1 MRTLGSRWLHDFPQ
15 ALAGLPD
22 VTYYPGWQTRSR
34 GSGGFD
40 QLLGVL
46 CHHTATAAAGSFD
59 GYCRVAWT
67 THPERP
73 VANISL
79 GRGGEICV
87 GVAGASNHAGKGG
100 PWNMSRGAVGR
111 DQGNRVLIGIEALNT
126 GVGEPWPQVQTDRYI
141 ALVQALCAFYGFD
154 ANTDCIGHHEYTP
167 TRKIDPANGP
177 GITSPFGSINRSGTW
192 DMNQFRGT
200 VLGSPPV
207 PPEPTPV
214 PPTPTPPP
222 TTTWYDDLMQQMP
235 TLKQGSDNYWYVKR
249 MQHLIAA
256 AGFMN
261 EGNVANYDGV
271 FGSGTANA
279 LRSFQQA
286 AGIPVD
292 AVCGPITW
300 GALMHTID
308 GIPTITKGMKG
319 ADVKRMQHLLAAN
332 GYMNEANTSN
342 YDGVWGN
349 GTEQAKVNYDNAAG
363 LTPSPPSDCGKKS
376 WTYLLT
382 V

>member
-1 MRTLGSRWLHDFPQ
+1 VGSRWLHDLPQ
-15 ALAGLPD
+15 ALAAVPD
-22 VTYYPGWQTRSR
+22 VDYYPGWQTRSR

-40 QLLGVL
+40 NLLGIV
-46 CHHTATAAAGSFD
+46 CHHTATSPSASFAV
-59 GYCRVAWT
+59 YNRIAWT

-100 PWNMSRGAVGR
+100 PRGMSKGAVPLNS
-111 DQGNRVLIGIEALNT
+111 GNRYLIGIEALNT
-126 GVGEPWPQVQTDRYI
+126 GLGEPWGDAQQDRYLH
-141 ALVQALCAFYGFD
+141 LVQALCDFYGLQVGSD
-154 ANTDCIGHHEYTP
+154 VISHHEWTP
-167 TRKIDPANGP
+167 SRKIDPAGP
-177 GITSPFGSINRSGTW
+177 SRFGSINRSGTW
-192 DMNQFRGT
+192 DMNLFRGA
-200 VLGSPPV
+200 VSGAAPV
-207 PPEPTPV
+207 PPDVPEPPASGN
-214 PPTPTPPP
+214 
-222 TTTWYDDLMQQMP
+222 WYDELMFRMP
-235 TLKQGSDNYWYVKR
+235 TLRQGSQDYWFVKR

-261 EGNVANYDGV
+261 EANTSNYDGV

-279 LRSFQQA
+279 LRNFQAA

-308 GIPTITKGMKG
+308 GIPTIKNGARG

-332 GYMNEANTSN
+332 GYMNEGNVSN
-342 YDGVWGN
+342 YDGIWGA
-349 GTEQAKVNYDNAAG
+349 GTEQAKINYDNAAG
-363 LTPSPPSDCGKKS
+363 LLPSPPSDCGPKS